1 MSHVIIAGSIKIA
14 KWRTHIGLAQ
24 WEMPFHT
31 IYLYLIHGNFIPTIH
46 DYKVWHSISI
56 LVSQ

>member
-1 MSHVIIAGSIKIA
+1 MSHIIIAGSIKIVE
-14 KWRTHIGLAQ
+14 WRTHIGLAQ

-46 DYKVWHSISI
+46 DYKVWHSI
-56 LVSQ
+56 